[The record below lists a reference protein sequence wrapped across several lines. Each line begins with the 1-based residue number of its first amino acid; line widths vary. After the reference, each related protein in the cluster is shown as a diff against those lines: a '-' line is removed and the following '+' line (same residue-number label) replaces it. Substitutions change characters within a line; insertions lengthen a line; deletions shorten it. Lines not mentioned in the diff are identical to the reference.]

1 MKINRNATV
10 SVLVAGAFALA
21 SCGGQA
27 APTATATAAPVGTAA
42 PAKPT
47 DAPKPAATAV
57 PAATTAPTGAAAPTA
72 AAAKPTDA
80 PKPATPGAYKIVP
93 GQSKVSY
100 AVNEVFINRGN
111 ILNTA
116 IGVTT
121 IVNGE
126 VILDAAD
133 PSKTKVGEITIDISA
148 FASDSGQR
156 DNFIRRNG
164 LESTKFPL
172 ARFKATAIT
181 GLPSTYKEGDELKF
195 KMTGDMTVRETTIPV
210 TFDVTTKLAGGKLTG
225 TATAEVKMTDFK
237 FNPPDIAGTL
247 KADNEVKLKL
257 EFVAMP

>member
-1 MKINRNATV
+1 MKLNRNATL
-10 SVLVAGAFALA
+10 SVLIAGAFALA
-21 SCGGQA
+21 ACGTQA
-27 APTATATAAPVGTAA
+27 APPAATAAPVATAA

-47 DAPKPAATAV
+47 DAPKPAATTA
-57 PAATTAPTGAAAPTA
+57 PAATAAP
-72 AAAKPTDA
+72 AKPTDA
-80 PKPATPGAYKIVP
+80 PKPTTPGAYKIVP
-93 GQSKVSY
+93 GQSKASY

-116 IGVTT
+116 IGVSTA
-121 IVNGE
+121 VNGE
-126 VILDAAD
+126 ITLDPAD
-133 PSKTKVGEITIDISA
+133 PSKAKVGEISIDISA

-156 DNFIRRNG
+156 DNFIRRNN
-164 LESTKFPL
+164 LESSKFPL
-172 ARFKATAIT
+172 ARFKPTAIT

-210 TFDVTTKLAGGKLTG
+210 TFDVAVKLAGGKLTG
-225 TATAEVKMTDFK
+225 TATADVKMTDFK

>member
-1 MKINRNATV
+1 MRMNRNATV
-10 SVLVAGAFALA
+10 AVLIAGVFALA
-21 SCGGQA
+21 ACGGQA
-27 APTATATAAPVGTAA
+27 APTAAPAATAA

-47 DAPKPAATAV
+47 DAPKPAATAA
-57 PAATTAPTGAAAPTA
+57 PAATPAPSATA
-72 AAAKPTDA
+72 AAATAAPAKPTDA
-80 PKPATPGAYKIVP
+80 PKPTTPGAYKIVP
-93 GQSKVSY
+93 GQSKASY

-116 IGVTT
+116 IGVSTV
-121 IVNGE
+121 VNGE
-126 VILDAAD
+126 ITLDPAD
-133 PSKTKVGEITIDISA
+133 PSKAKVGEISIDISA

-156 DNFIRRNG
+156 DNFIRRNN
-164 LESTKFPL
+164 LESAKFPL
-172 ARFKATAIT
+172 ARFKPTAIT

-210 TFDVTTKLAGGKLTG
+210 TFDVAVKLAGGKLTG
-225 TATAEVKMTDFK
+225 TATADVKMTDFK